1 MINGIDILL
10 IVLIIILITEN
21 KRQKNRAENWKMT
34 AKIINTK
41 LNSK

>member
-1 MINGIDILL
+1 MINGLD
-10 IVLIIILITEN
+10 IVLIIIVIVLVAKN

-34 AKIINTK
+34 AKTINTI

>member
-1 MINGIDILL
+1 MINGIDI
-10 IVLIIILITEN
+10 VLIIIVIVLAAEN
-21 KRQKNRAENWKMT
+21 KRQKKRTENWKMT

>member
-21 KRQKNRAENWKMT
+21 KRQKKRTENWKST

>member
-21 KRQKNRAENWKMT
+21 KRQKKQAELWKST
-34 AKIINTK
+34 AKTINK
-41 LNSK
+41 ILNSK

>member
-10 IVLIIILITEN
+10 IVLIIVLAAEN

>member
-10 IVLIIILITEN
+10 IVLIIVLAAEN
-21 KRQKNRAENWKMT
+21 KRQKKQAELWKST
-34 AKIINTK
+34 AKTINKT

>member
-10 IVLIIILITEN
+10 IVLIIVLAAEN
-21 KRQKNRAENWKMT
+21 KRQKKRTENWKST
-34 AKIINTK
+34 AKIINTI